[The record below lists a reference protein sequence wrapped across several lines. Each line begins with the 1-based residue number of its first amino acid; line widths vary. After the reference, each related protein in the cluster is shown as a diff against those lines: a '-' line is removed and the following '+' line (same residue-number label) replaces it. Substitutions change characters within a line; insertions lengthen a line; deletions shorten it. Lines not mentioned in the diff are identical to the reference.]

1 MKLSVSSRAGNKK
14 SDVKKLRR
22 AGQIPA
28 IIYGPGKENKNI
40 SFPLEQ
46 LQETLRTIHPGRLA
60 TTVFD
65 LEEGGSSV
73 KVLVKEVQYHP
84 VSYAVLHVDFILIEE
99 KTPVKVNVPLRVSGQ
114 ADCVGIKLGGF
125 LRQVIRSMKVQ
136 CLPKDLP
143 EELVVDIR
151 ELEIGGS
158 KTLSDFPVP
167 EKVHPLAHMKEV
179 AVVITK
185 RA

>member
-1 MKLSVSSRAGNKK
+1 MKLSVSSRTNEKK
-14 SDVKKLRR
+14 SDAKKLRR
-22 AGQIPA
+22 AGQVPA
-28 IIYGPGKENKNI
+28 VIYGPGKENKNI

-46 LQETLRTIHPGRLA
+46 LQETLRTIHPGSLA

-65 LEEGGSSV
+65 LEEGGKSV
-73 KVLVKEVQYHP
+73 KVLVKEIQYHP
-84 VSYAVLHVDFILIEE
+84 VSYAVLHIDFILIEE
-99 KTPVKVNVPLRVSGQ
+99 NTPIKVNVPLRVSGQ

-143 EELVVDIR
+143 AELTLDIR

-158 KTLSDFPVP
+158 KVLGDFPIP
-167 EKVHPLAHMKEV
+167 EKVRPLAHMKEV